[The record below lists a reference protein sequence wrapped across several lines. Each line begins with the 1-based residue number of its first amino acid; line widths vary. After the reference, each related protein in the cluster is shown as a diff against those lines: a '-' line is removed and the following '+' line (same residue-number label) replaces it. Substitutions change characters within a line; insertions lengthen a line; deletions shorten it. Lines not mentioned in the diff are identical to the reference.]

1 MQCIY
6 FTYIDFLAA
15 EMISFERARLIS
27 VTDPWVF
34 LLIDLHRFMNTRLIP
49 FHIFSW
55 SVIIS
60 IETFNKDVIVFSSL
74 CNFLFVKHQK

>member
-15 EMISFERARLIS
+15 EMISFERVRFQL
-27 VTDPWVF
+27 VTDPRVF
-34 LLIDLHRFMNTRLIP
+34 LLIDLHRFMNTRLVP
-49 FHIFSW
+49 FQIFSW